1 MTGTDMQ
8 NGRRLA
14 AWAALMAAVLA
25 IVNIVLTL
33 VALGGDTALLF
44 DPARMLALPTRM
56 IDLYRTAM
64 VLDSF
69 SYYLPML
76 PIGAYLWARL
86 RGDGGPAVDA
96 AILALVI
103 YVIMGI
109 AGTSIQI
116 VTLPL
121 LAAAHGSADPVI
133 RAGSEA
139 AWRVTVEIAQHALW
153 WMEGPTFAFW
163 AIVTGAAMQTQGLR
177 FGRFLMAM
185 GAAYA
190 LYFITAL
197 LWPGTLAE
205 LAELVAV
212 LPVPVWLLLLG
223 IDLWQGRTQ

>member
-1 MTGTDMQ
+1 MTGNGMQ
-8 NGRRLA
+8 QGRRLA
-14 AWAALMAAVLA
+14 AWAALIAAVLA
-25 IVNIVLTL
+25 LVNIVLTL

-44 DPARMLALPTRM
+44 DPARALALPTRM

-76 PIGAYLWARL
+76 PIGGYLWARL
-86 RGDGGPAVDA
+86 RDNGGPAVDA
-96 AILALVI
+96 AVLSLVI
-103 YVIMGI
+103 YVMLGI

-116 VTLPL
+116 IALPL
-121 LAAAHGSADPVI
+121 LAAAHTSIDPMV

-163 AIVTGAAMQTQGLR
+163 AIVTGAAMRAQSLR
-177 FGRFLMAM
+177 FGRFLMAI

-190 LYFITAL
+190 LYFITAF
-197 LWPGTLAE
+197 LWPGAPAE

-212 LPVPVWLLLLG
+212 LPVPVWLILAG
-223 IDLWQGRTQ
+223 IDLWRDRTA